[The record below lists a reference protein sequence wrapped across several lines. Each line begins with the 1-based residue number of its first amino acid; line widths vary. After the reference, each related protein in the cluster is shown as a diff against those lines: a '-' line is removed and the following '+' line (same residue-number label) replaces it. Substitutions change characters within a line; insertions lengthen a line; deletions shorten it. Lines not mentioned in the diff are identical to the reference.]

1 MMAKE
6 ICKFCVL
13 IAFLGVSL
21 NVNSQV
27 IDYVEHKHQADVNVY
42 FVKWRYEADAVV
54 YKSIYKSYSKK
65 EGFWYIAHGSLHN
78 HHVGA
83 VKVRVVKY
91 KHEADVLIYFTEW
104 KSSVRVNECYKSYFK

>member
-1 MMAKE
+1 MTRLA
-6 ICKFCVL
+6 VL

-21 NVNSQV
+21 NANSQV

-65 EGFWYIAHGSLHN
+65 EGF
-78 HHVGA
+78 
-83 VKVRVVKY
+83 
-91 KHEADVLIYFTEW
+91 
-104 KSSVRVNECYKSYFK
+104 